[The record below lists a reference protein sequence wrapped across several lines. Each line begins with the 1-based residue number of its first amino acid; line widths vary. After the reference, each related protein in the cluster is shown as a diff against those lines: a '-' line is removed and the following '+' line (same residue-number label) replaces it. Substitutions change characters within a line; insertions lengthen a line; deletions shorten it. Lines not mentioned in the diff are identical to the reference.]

1 MARNNNQVKR
11 DAAGRLFFLLDRQY
25 RLVIQQVVALKPHV
39 LVIAARQG
47 MFVAKAYRLPVAA
60 ARHAWLLAALRKAGF
75 SAAPTPMPIGLGGVV
90 EAGGC
95 YWLLTEYM
103 AGARP
108 LAFADR
114 ADADSGL
121 RLLERYHAATAHIA
135 SSEQEAIWLPR
146 AQLYDKWRRR
156 YEEFCRHLP
165 VIETIMDKEDIL
177 FTLRWAHYCLSTC
190 REHAP
195 KLAADPAAIIHG
207 DVAPHNFL
215 RTATGHIYLIDY
227 DAAALASPGLDYC
240 QYANRLLPH
249 IGWSYST
256 LARFAP
262 LRRWLET
269 RWFLHALLFPAD
281 VFREW
286 RSAAARRR
294 PLVFDR
300 QRRERFVRRLYAMLQ

>member
-39 LVIAARQG
+39 LAIAARQG
-47 MFVAKAYRLPVAA
+47 MFVAKAYRFPVAA
-60 ARHAWLLAALRKAGF
+60 ARHAWLLAALRKTGF
-75 SAAPTPMPIGLGGVV
+75 SAAPAPMPIGRGGVV

-95 YWLLTEYM
+95 YWLLTEYV

-108 LAFADR
+108 ISFAAW
-114 ADADSGL
+114 ADAADGL
-121 RLLERYHAATAHIA
+121 HLLERYHTATANIA
-135 SSEQEAIWLPR
+135 SSKQEAIGLPR

-165 VIETIMDKEDIL
+165 VVETIMDKEDIL
-177 FTLRWAHYCLSTC
+177 FTLSWADYCLSTC

-195 KLAADPAAIIHG
+195 ELTADSAAIIHG
-207 DVAPHNFL
+207 DVASHNFL
-215 RTATGHIYLIDY
+215 RTTIGHIYLIDY

-262 LRRWLET
+262 LRRWLEK

-300 QRRERFVRRLYAMLQ
+300 KRRERFVRRLYAMLQ